1 MREQFGTRSI
11 AGANPM
17 PDFLADDGVSLH
29 YIVSGAGPVEMICL
43 HWMGGAGATWEV
55 FCGALDPIKFR
66 CVALDF
72 RGHGKSQPTASLF
85 TIERLARDV
94 LNLAD
99 VLGFDRFAVAGHS
112 FGGKVALRVAALAPQ
127 RVKGLV
133 LIGGVGPGLV
143 PLERPMIDGILER
156 SGDVSFVRE
165 VFRGWFQVWPRV
177 EIDDALER
185 FAGTPAWALRAV
197 CESALW
203 SDIAADV
210 GEVLAP
216 ALVIAGDA
224 DPVYGPTYQEQSV
237 RPFLSNATCV
247 TMAGCGHGLILERP
261 EEIAVHIEGF
271 LGQLR

>member
-1 MREQFGTRSI
+1 
-11 AGANPM
+11 M
-17 PDFLADDGVSLH
+17 PDFITDDGVSLH

-43 HWMGGAGATWEV
+43 HWMGGEGATWDV
-55 FCGALDPIKFR
+55 LCAGLDPTKFC

-72 RGHGKSQPTASLF
+72 RGHGQSQQAASLF

-99 VLGFDRFAVAGHS
+99 LLGFDRFAVAGHS

-127 RVKGLV
+127 RVIGLT

-143 PLERPMIDGILER
+143 ALERPMIDGILQRAAE
-156 SGDVSFVRE
+156 VNFVRE
-165 VFRGWFQVWPRV
+165 VFRGWFHVWPRV

-185 FAGTPAWALRAV
+185 FARTPAWVLRAV

-203 SDIAADV
+203 SDIAAEV
-210 GEVLAP
+210 GEVTAP
-216 ALVIAGDA
+216 ALVIAGDG
-224 DPVYGPTYQEQSV
+224 DPVYGPAYQEQAV
-237 RPFLSNATCV
+237 RPFLPNATLV
-247 TMAGCGHGLILERP
+247 TIAECGHGLILERP
-261 EEIAVHIEGF
+261 EEIAGHVERF